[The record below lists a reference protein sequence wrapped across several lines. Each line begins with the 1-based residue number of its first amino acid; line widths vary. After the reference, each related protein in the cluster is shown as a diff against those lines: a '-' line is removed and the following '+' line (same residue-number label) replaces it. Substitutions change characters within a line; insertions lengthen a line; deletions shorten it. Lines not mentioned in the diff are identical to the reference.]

1 MPEILLNV
9 MTADNH
15 VSRGSSLI
23 GAARQNLPPGELG
36 RNEPRGLRGRFGVSE
51 KLDFEREVLNECI
64 RY

>member
-1 MPEILLNV
+1 M

-23 GAARQNLPPGELG
+23 GAARQNLPPSELG
-36 RNEPRGLRGRFGVSE
+36 RNEPRGLRGRGRFSVSE

>member
-1 MPEILLNV
+1 
-9 MTADNH
+9 MTADDH

-36 RNEPRGLRGRFGVSE
+36 RKEPRGLRGRGRFGVSE